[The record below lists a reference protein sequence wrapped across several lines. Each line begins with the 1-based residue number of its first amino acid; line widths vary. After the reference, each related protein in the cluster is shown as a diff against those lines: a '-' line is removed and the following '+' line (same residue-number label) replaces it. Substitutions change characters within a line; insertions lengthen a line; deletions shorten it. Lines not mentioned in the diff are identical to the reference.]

1 MKQNTKWP
9 RWMALAC
16 IGLLAFSGAV
26 VAQDDDDAGS
36 AGAVYTMT
44 NAVDGNAVL
53 IFQRGADGRLTPAG
67 SVPTQGLGTGGGLGN
82 QSALTLSDDRR
93 WLFVVNPG
101 SNDISV
107 FAVKRGA
114 LRLTDRVASG
124 GTQPVSV
131 TYDRGLLYVLNGG
144 GENNITGFYLSRHGK
159 LSPVPDSTR
168 PLSAA
173 STAPAQ
179 IAFDPDGDILAVTE
193 KATNLITSYTVNHDG
208 RPSAPIVQPSAGA
221 TPFGFAFDRRGR
233 LFVSEAAGGAA
244 DAGSVSS
251 YRVSPEG
258 RLVTISPTVPTTE
271 TAACWVVV
279 TGNGRFAY
287 TTNAGSGTVSAYHI
301 NQNGTLHL
309 RDADGRTG
317 DTGVG
322 SVPLDMALTRDSRY
336 LYTLNS
342 GTASIS
348 AFRVAHDGALTA
360 LPGGSSLPAGT
371 NGLAAY

>member
-1 MKQNTKWP
+1 MKQNT
-9 RWMALAC
+9 RWSRWATLAC
-16 IGLLAFSGAV
+16 IGWLAFSGAV

-159 LSPVPDSTR
+159 LLPVPDSTR

-179 IAFDPDGDILAVTE
+179 IAFDPDGEILVVTE

-233 LFVSEAAGGAA
+233 LFVSEAAGGAT

-258 RLVTISPTVPTTE
+258 RLVTISPSVPTTE

-301 NQNGTLHL
+301 NQNGMLHL